1 MSSVSSPENKA
12 NTYRLENKAG
22 TWAILTD
29 AGAAVV
35 CLFYRGVDVVLG
47 WDTPEE
53 YFPNPGSFG
62 ATVGRSANR
71 IGGAAFTLN
80 GKRYELAKN
89 DGENNLHSGPDGYH
103 TRRWETVEASSDRV
117 VFRLDSPDGDQGYP
131 GRFRVSVT
139 YTLTDDDAL
148 HILYEGVSDA
158 DTVVNLTN
166 HAYFNLNG
174 HASGSAEDHRLMIH
188 ADAFTPVAPGLIPTG
203 EIRSVEGTPF
213 DFRTA
218 HPIGRDIGA
227 EDEQLRLGGGYDHNF
242 VLRGEGFRPAAELTG
257 DKTGIT
263 LTVETDCPG
272 VQLYTGNFLRG
283 ARGKGGAVY
292 NKRGA
297 VCLET
302 QFFPNAVNESAFT
315 SPVVKAGEPYRSE
328 TVWRLKKVDGALDNH
343 D

>member
-1 MSSVSSPENKA
+1 MESVSSEKKA
-12 NTYRLENKAG
+12 NTYRLENKNS
-22 TWAILTD
+22 TWMILTD

-35 CLFYRGVDVVLG
+35 CLFFRGTDVVLG
-47 WDTPEE
+47 WDTAQE

-71 IGGAAFTLN
+71 IGAAAFTLN
-80 GKRYELAKN
+80 GRRYELAKN

-103 TRRWETVEASSDRV
+103 NRQWTAKEVTANRA
-117 VFRLDSPDGDQGYP
+117 VFCLDSPDGDQGYP
-131 GRFRVSVT
+131 GRLRVSVT
-139 YTLTDDDAL
+139 YTLEDDDSV
-148 HILYEGVSDA
+148 HIVYEGVSDA

-174 HASGSAEDHRLMIH
+174 HKAGTAMGHRLRIN

-203 EIRSVEGTPF
+203 ELRKVEGTPF

-218 HPIGRDIGA
+218 KPIGRDSGA
-227 EDEQLRLGGGYDHNF
+227 DDEQLRLGGGYDHNF
-242 VLRGEGFRPAAELTG
+242 ALQGEGFRTAAELTG

-272 VQLYTGNFLRG
+272 VQLYTGNFLNG
-283 ARGKGGAVY
+283 ARGKGGAAY
-292 NKRGA
+292 EKRSA

-302 QFFPNAVNESAFT
+302 QYFPNAVNEPGFA
-315 SPVVKAGEPYRSE
+315 SPVVKAGVPFRSE
-328 TVWRLKKVDGALDNH
+328 TVWRLKKGKELLDNH

>member
-1 MSSVSSPENKA
+1 MDPVSSSEKTA
-12 NTYRLENKAG
+12 HTYRLENKSG

-35 CLFYRGVDVVLG
+35 CLFYRGVDIVLG
-47 WDTPEE
+47 WDTAQE

-80 GKRYELAKN
+80 GKRFELAKN

-103 TRRWETVEASSDRV
+103 NRQWETKEVTSHKA
-117 VFRLDSPDGDQGYP
+117 VFCLDSPDGDQGYP
-131 GRFRVSVT
+131 GRLRVSVT
-139 YTLTDDDAL
+139 YTLEDDDSL

-166 HAYFNLNG
+166 HTYFNLNRHG
-174 HASGSAEDHRLMIH
+174 SGSAEGHLLKIE

-203 EIRSVEGTPF
+203 ELRDVEGTPF
-213 DFRTA
+213 DFRTPK
-218 HPIGRDIGA
+218 PIGRDIGA
-227 EDEQLRLGGGYDHNF
+227 DDLQLKLGGGYDHNF
-242 VLRGEGFRPAAELTG
+242 AIRGEGLRPAAELTG
-257 DKTGIT
+257 DQTGIT
-263 LTVETDCPG
+263 LAVETDRPG

-283 ARGKGGAVY
+283 ETGKGGAVY
-292 NKRGA
+292 GKRSA

-302 QFFPNAVNESAFT
+302 QFFPNAVNESAFA
-315 SPVVKAGEPYRSE
+315 SPVVKAGEPFRSE
-328 TVWRLKKVDGALDNH
+328 TVWRLKKAD
-343 D
+343 